1 MEDTGLS
8 THLSE
13 LLSRLHDAHKSR
25 RENGRR
31 GRSSEAALVEM
42 RQAARG
48 LYLAISAAC
57 EEGKTVVVHS
67 PWDSHPTHKIRTPGA
82 LFNEVVLRYSPLP
95 TAPDCT
101 YHCVLT
107 EADRIEVVSY

>member
-8 THLSE
+8 THLSV

-25 RENGRR
+25 REKGRR
-31 GRSSEAALVEM
+31 GCSSEEALVEL
-42 RQAARG
+42 RQAVSG
-48 LYLAISAAC
+48 LYRAISAAC

-67 PWDSHPTHKIRTPGA
+67 PWDSHQTHQIRTPGT

-107 EADRIEVVSY
+107 EADRIDVVS